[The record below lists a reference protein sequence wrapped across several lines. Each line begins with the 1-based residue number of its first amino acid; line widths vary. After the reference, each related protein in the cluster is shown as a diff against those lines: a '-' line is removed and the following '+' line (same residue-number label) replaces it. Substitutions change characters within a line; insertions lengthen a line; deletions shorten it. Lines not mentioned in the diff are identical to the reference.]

1 MLREERMKTLNECC
15 MLLVLWMWNSQMIH
29 LYAYETLYSNLK
41 RFTCQRQHH
50 SLFQKNSNKRFF
62 FFNCQRKHHSF
73 FKNFK
78 PNLLLFAYDKRS
90 TLYFSN
96 FSNKI
101 IYLLYKSKKAS
112 ITFENIQIKHA
123 HVKDDNQ
130 SSFKIFKF
138 NFQNIH
144 AHVENVF

>member
-1 MLREERMKTLNECC
+1 M
-15 MLLVLWMWNSQMIH
+15 
-29 LYAYETLYSNLK
+29 LYALGVVNVKLSNDLFIGIWDFIFK
-41 RFTCQRQHH
+41 FKKIHMSKTTSFTF
-50 SLFQKNSNKRFF
+50 SKNSNKRFF
-62 FFNCQRKHHSF
+62 LFNCQRQHHSF

-130 SSFKIFKF
+130 SSLIFSKF
-138 NFQNIH
+138 NPLIKVCTCERWQSIIFQNFQI
-144 AHVENVF
+144 